1 MGVHDGA
8 EYAVKASTTS
18 NSRLAELSSI
28 DIKPFVIDIGLITT
42 NIQTFLQANILII
55 NVPVKNSDYFDSL
68 IREIEVSAIEQV
80 LFVSSTSVYENMN
93 RVISESDGVESTQS
107 SLFKIEMLLRNCK
120 KIKTTIIRFGGLI
133 GYSRNPGKFFNK
145 GKPVY
150 SPDANVNLIHRDDCI
165 EIISQIIE
173 QEVWGEV
180 FNCCADTH
188 PTKRQFYT
196 HVSKTMGLPVPYFV
210 DSSDKSYKIIDNKK
224 VKTVLNYEFLHADLM
239 SIKLT

>member
-80 LFVSSTSVYENMN
+80 L
-93 RVISESDGVESTQS
+93 
-107 SLFKIEMLLRNCK
+107 L
-120 KIKTTIIRFGGLI
+120 
-133 GYSRNPGKFFNK
+133 
-145 GKPVY
+145 
-150 SPDANVNLIHRDDCI
+150 
-165 EIISQIIE
+165 
-173 QEVWGEV
+173 
-180 FNCCADTH
+180 
-188 PTKRQFYT
+188 
-196 HVSKTMGLPVPYFV
+196 
-210 DSSDKSYKIIDNKK
+210 
-224 VKTVLNYEFLHADLM
+224 
-239 SIKLT
+239 